1 MTKSFTLAPLI
12 CTMALLAAAPATA
25 WTTDELQ
32 AALDAS
38 SRAQADKDRD
48 AFRKPA
54 EVLVYGGVEPGMT
67 VMDVM
72 AAGGWYTEV
81 LSVAVGPEGTVYADN
96 PGWLLEAMNGAPAK
110 ALSERLAGN
119 RLTNVKRADRWLE
132 QGLIP
137 AGSIDVVVTALN
149 FHDTYGRAGGE
160 AALNQLRQV
169 YAALK
174 PGGVLILI
182 DHSGKAGMDNAKL
195 HRIEEPLVREMAK
208 EAGFTVAGEGGMLR
222 HPEDDMTTMVFMK
235 DIRGRTDRFV
245 LKLVRPEAS

>member
-1 MTKSFTLAPLI
+1 MTKRFALLPVI
-12 CTMALLAAAPATA
+12 CTAALLAAAPAAA
-25 WTTDELQ
+25 WTADELQ

-38 SRAQADKDRD
+38 TRAQADKDRD

-54 EVLVYGGVEPGMT
+54 GVLVYGGVEPGMT

-81 LSVAVGPEGTVYADN
+81 LSVAVGPEGTVYAEN

-110 ALSERLAGN
+110 AMGERLAGN
-119 RLTNVKRADRWLE
+119 RLPNVKRADRGLE
-132 QGLIP
+132 QGTIP
-137 AGSIDVVVTALN
+137 AGSVDVAVTALN
-149 FHDTYGRAGGE
+149 FHDTYDRDGRE
-160 AALNQLRQV
+160 AALRQLRQV
-169 YAALK
+169 HAALK
-174 PGGVLILI
+174 PGGSLILI
-182 DHSGKAGMDNAKL
+182 DHSGKAGLDNAKL

-222 HPEDDMTTMVFMK
+222 HPEDDMSKMVFMK

-245 LKLVRPEAS
+245 LKLVRPEAG